1 MALGRISGPLL
12 KANLERLGVDLAFE
26 TDLLYLDVNNQR
38 IGVRT
43 NTPQYDLD
51 VNGTIN
57 STNLEVSTLANIA
70 DITVSGN
77 TIETTSAV
85 LNLATSNTVVYQN
98 KLRIDSIDIDTN
110 VITTTESNADLIL
123 RANGS
128 GKIVIPA
135 NDLLIEEDLTVNG
148 TANLKDT
155 TVTGNLTVAD
165 LSVSGDFTTTG
176 DITNNNILIKDNF
189 ITTTDSNSDLELR
202 ASGTGEIYIPDNNV
216 QVNNNLTVSGLATTN
231 SITASGDIDVT
242 GNVSVSNDLDVSKN
256 AQFENIRIVQNTIS
270 TSISNSNLELSP
282 NGVGTVEISANTNIT
297 GNLHATGTITADGDI
312 TIGDADTDNITIN
325 AEVASDIIPD
335 QDNTY
340 ELGSPTKRW
349 ANIWSNNLITDS
361 IETNTIDV
369 GGIDLALS
377 QGNIYYVAEN
387 GSDAASGTHQNNPR
401 RTVKSALGS
410 AGNGDTVLVYPGV
423 YEEAFPITVPK
434 GVTLK
439 GYGIRAVNI
448 KPTTA
453 TRYNDAFLVNGESTV
468 EDLTVRDFYSGGNFF
483 RVTNIPDTSTIKV
496 NVGTSP
502 FAHAYVSGGTIDSD
516 DSTIANVTGATYDH
530 TTGELTITTDVP
542 HDTYIGA
549 NLFLKDL
556 TFSCN
561 GGTRVFPDNGYAFRF
576 ATDFEV
582 TTRSPYIRNITVLT
596 FGSTSDVSDP
606 RGYNA
611 GDAGKGAYIDGAY
624 ATAASKEASMLFH
637 SATFICP
644 GVDAVTAT
652 NGARIEWLNSFT
664 YFANKSFNAFDSNDG
679 LKGAGQTALRVD
691 GLSGSFAASETV
703 SYYDTDGVTLLASG
717 TIADKDADGKF
728 YIDGKVV
735 GFETATERGGKTIA
749 ANGDAQLSTSIKKMG
764 TASLLLDGTGDY
776 ASITSQAD
784 FGFGTGNFTVEGW
797 MYLDATSG
805 VQTFTD
811 FRAGVDTN
819 TAVWIYADGADAKV
833 NVGNSTVITGTTAL
847 SATTWHHIAL
857 TRSGTDTKLFVDGVQ
872 VGSTYTDSNDYG
884 NTKPVYIGAEH
895 DAGGA
900 LDGNIDD
907 VRIIKGNAVY
917 TAGFTPTNLPLTVT
931 SQTVLMARFDGDN
944 ASTTFED
951 NVVLAQDIRFS
962 GGATATGITLADYTD
977 FGAEI
982 RSISSASVYG
992 KYGLYGDGPGV
1003 LMYAIGHN
1011 LAYIGTEEFEDN
1023 EPTAVIQENEVVEL
1037 NGARIRYTSVD
1048 HQGDFRVGNLFYV
1061 DQQTGTITFSSAN
1074 FQVQSTSGLTFTD
1087 GGNTTFI
1094 DGTTVDT
1101 GNISIHD
1108 NTIETTSGDLNITA
1122 ASGEI
1127 NLQDDVSVTGN
1138 VDVTGNVTVGGNITI
1153 GDQTTDELTIIA
1165 EVTSNIVPDTPST
1178 YDLGTESKTWNT
1190 LYASNVQ
1197 VDDIEINDNYITT
1210 TASNADL
1217 ELRANGTGTV
1227 YVPANNVQVDADL
1240 TVNGTSSLSTTNI
1253 TGTVTVTGNTV
1264 QTGNVALTGNE
1275 TITGTIT
1282 TSGRAQFENIQ
1293 INDNYITTTE
1303 SSSNLELRANGTG
1316 QILIPNND
1324 VVISNT
1330 LTVNGN
1336 SFFQAVNS
1344 TGTITANSFTTGDIT
1359 LNDNTIS
1366 TTLSNSNLELV
1377 ANGTGS
1383 IYVPNN
1389 NVQLDNN
1396 LTVNG
1401 VTNLANTNITGT
1413 ITHVGNYTQTG
1424 NIQVTGGVSISQT
1437 LNVSGNAQ
1445 FENIQINDNY
1455 ITTTESNSDLELRAS
1470 GTGEIIIPS
1479 NNVVFDNNITVNG
1492 VATVNDINST
1502 GTITANSFSTGDIL
1516 IDDNFITTTLSNS
1529 NLELRANGVGVIYVP
1544 NNNVLIDNNL
1554 TVTGITNL
1562 LDTEIIGTVIQT
1574 GNTTQTGDIALTG
1587 DLAITQNF
1595 TVSSTAQFEN
1605 IQINDNYITTT
1616 ESNSDLELRANGTGE
1631 VIVSNNNVV
1640 FDQNVT
1646 VNGVATINDINST
1659 GTITANSFSTGDIL
1673 IDDNFIA
1680 TTLSNSDLELRA
1692 NGTGTIYV
1700 PLNNVDVDN
1709 NLTVAGTTTL
1719 ADTTII
1725 GTVTQTGNTT
1735 QTGDVNL
1742 TGNLVVTQ
1750 NFTVSST
1757 AQFENI
1763 QINDNYITTTESNS
1777 DLELRANGT
1786 GMVRIPSNDV
1796 TFEQDITISGTA
1808 TINDINSTG
1817 TITANSFSTGDI
1829 LIDDNFITTTLSNS
1843 DLELRANGTGSIVVD
1858 NISIKDNVISSD
1870 SDLILTSNT
1879 DIVEVTGTGAVRLP
1893 RGTELERPG
1902 TPETGMIRYNQDS
1915 DTFEGYTGTAWTRIG
1930 QGVIDL
1936 DGNTKITAELTPGAN
1951 DNIIRFYT
1959 NGTLVA
1965 DIDADRF
1972 RADKLVVDDIQIDSN
1987 VISTITAN
1995 TDLELTP
2002 NGTGAVVFEN
2012 FEVSDSTLTNTTANA
2027 ITVFESTSN
2036 GYIKIA
2042 DTSGFVLPVGDSTNR
2057 PSVLYR
2063 ETGMMRYNSSEQR
2076 VEIFDGANWVSVAG
2090 SASGISR
2097 AEAEN
2102 IAIETVLIFG

>member
-43 NTPQYDLD
+43 SNPQYDLD
-51 VNGTIN
+51 VNGTVN
-57 STNLEVSTLANIA
+57 STTLEVDSVANIA
-70 DITVSGN
+70 DITISGN
-77 TIETTSAV
+77 TIETTNSV

-110 VITTTESNADLIL
+110 VITTTESNADLTF

-128 GKIVIPA
+128 GKVVIPS
-135 NDLLIEEDLTVNG
+135 NDLLIEQDLTVNG
-148 TANLKDT
+148 TANLQDT
-155 TVTGNLTVAD
+155 TVTGELTVAD
-165 LSVSGDFTTTG
+165 LSVTGNFTTTG
-176 DITNNNILIKDNF
+176 DITNNNILIKGNF
-189 ITTTDSNSDLELR
+189 IATTDSNSDLELR
-202 ASGTGEIYIPDNNV
+202 ANGTGVIYIPSNNVTIDQNLIVNGLTTIKDTTIQGTITQTGNTTQTGDFTITGDITNGNILITDNFIATTNSNSDLELRANGTGEVYVPNNNV
-216 QVNNNLTVSGLATTN
+216 QIDNNLTVSGLTTTS

-242 GNVSVSNDLDVSKN
+242 GSVSVTNDLDVTRN
-256 AQFENIRIVQNTIS
+256 AQFENIRIAQNTIS
-270 TSISNSNLELSP
+270 TTISNSNLELAP
-282 NGVGTVEISANTNIT
+282 NGTGTVEILGNTNIA
-297 GNLHATGTITADGDI
+297 GNLHATGTITADGNI

-325 AEVASDIIPD
+325 AEIASDIIPD

-340 ELGSPTKRW
+340 VLGSPTKRW
-349 ANIWSNNLITDS
+349 ANMWLNNLNADS
-361 IETNTIDV
+361 VETSVLEVD
-369 GGIDLALS
+369 GIDLALR
-377 QGNIYYVAEN
+377 QGNIFYVAEN
-387 GSDAASGTHQNNPR
+387 GSDAATGTHQNDPR

-410 AGNGDTVLVYPGV
+410 ASDGDTVLVYPGV
-423 YEEAFPITVPK
+423 YEEAFPLTVPK

-439 GYGIRAVNI
+439 GYGIRSVKI
-448 KPTTA
+448 KPTTS
-453 TRYNDAFLVNGESTV
+453 TRYNDAFLLNGETTV
-468 EDLTVRDFYSGGNFF
+468 EDLTVSDFYSGGNFF
-483 RVTNIPDTSTIKV
+483 AVTEIVDTTNIKV
-496 NVGTSP
+496 NVGTAP
-502 FAHAYVSGGTIDSD
+502 FAHTYVSGGTIDSD
-516 DSTIANVTGATYDH
+516 DSTIANITNAVYDH
-530 TTGELTITTDVP
+530 TTGVVTLTTDVP
-542 HDTYIGA
+542 HDTYLGA
-549 NLFLKDL
+549 NLFIKGLV
-556 TFSCN
+556 FSCN
-561 GGTRVFPDNGYAFRF
+561 GGTRTFPDNGYAFRF

-596 FGSTSDVSDP
+596 FGTTSDPSDP

-637 SATFICP
+637 TATFICP
-644 GVDAVTAT
+644 GVDAITAT

-691 GLSGSFAASETV
+691 GLSTSFSAGETV
-703 SYYDTDGVTLLASG
+703 SYYDIDGVTLLASG

-735 GFETATERGGKTIA
+735 GFETAAERGGKTIA

-784 FGFGTGNFTVEGW
+784 FGFGTGDFTVEGW

-805 VQTFTD
+805 VQTLTD
-811 FRAGVDTN
+811 FRAGVDTD
-819 TAVWIYADGADAKV
+819 TAIWIYADGADAKV

-857 TRSGTDTKLFVDGVQ
+857 TRSGTDTKLFVDGTQ

-884 NTKPVYIGAEH
+884 NTKPIYIGAEH
-895 DAGGA
+895 DTGGA

-907 VRIIKGNAVY
+907 LRVIKGTAVY
-917 TAGFTPTNLPLTVT
+917 TAGFTPTNLPLPVT
-931 SQTVLMARFDGDN
+931 SETVLMARFDGDN

-951 NVVLAQDIRFS
+951 DVVLAQDVRFS

-982 RSISSASVYG
+982 RSIASASVYG

-1023 EPTAVIQENEVVEL
+1023 EPLAVVQENEVVEL

-1048 HQGDFRVGNLFYV
+1048 HQGDFRVGDLFYV

-1074 FQVQSTSGLTFTD
+1074 FQVQSTSGLTFTS

-1165 EVTSNIVPDTPST
+1165 EVTSNIIPDLNST
-1178 YDLGTESKTWNT
+1178 YNLGAPGKTWNT
-1190 LYASNVQ
+1190 LYASNIQ

-1210 TASNADL
+1210 TTSNADL

-1227 YVPANNVQVDADL
+1227 YVPNNNVQVDNNL
-1240 TVNGTSSLSTTNI
+1240 TVSGTSTLPTTNI
-1253 TGTVTVTGNTV
+1253 TGTVTVNGNIT
-1264 QTGNVALTGNE
+1264 QTGDVTLTGNE

-1282 TSGRAQFENIQ
+1282 T
-1293 INDNYITTTE
+1293 T
-1303 SSSNLELRANGTG
+1303 
-1316 QILIPNND
+1316 
-1324 VVISNT
+1324 
-1330 LTVNGN
+1330 
-1336 SFFQAVNS
+1336 S
-1344 TGTITANSFTTGDIT
+1344 T
-1359 LNDNTIS
+1359 
-1366 TTLSNSNLELV
+1366 
-1377 ANGTGS
+1377 
-1383 IYVPNN
+1383 
-1389 NVQLDNN
+1389 
-1396 LTVNG
+1396 
-1401 VTNLANTNITGT
+1401 
-1413 ITHVGNYTQTG
+1413 
-1424 NIQVTGGVSISQT
+1424 
-1437 LNVSGNAQ
+1437 AQ

-1455 ITTTESNSDLELRAS
+1455 ITTTESNSDLELRANGTGKVLIPNDDVTIS
-1470 GTGEIIIPS
+1470 NTLTVNGTSYFQAVDSSGTVTANSFTTGDIVLDDNQISTTLSNSDLELVANGTGRIYIPNNNVQVDNNVTVNGTTTLSNTNITGTLTHTGNYTQTGNATVTGDVSITQTLDVAGEAQFENIKVNDNVITTTESNSDLELRANGTGEIIVPS
-1479 NNVVFDNNITVNG
+1479 NNVIFDNSVTVNG
-1492 VATVNDINST
+1492 IATVNDINSS

-1516 IDDNFITTTLSNS
+1516 IDDNFITTTLVGS
-1529 NLELRANGVGVIYVP
+1529 NLELRANGTGVIYVP
-1544 NNNVLIDNNL
+1544 SNNVQIDNNL
-1554 TVTGITNL
+1554 TVNGTTTLSNTNIT
-1562 LDTEIIGTVIQT
+1562 GTVTHT
-1574 GNTTQTGDIALTG
+1574 GNTTQTGDVNLSGNLIVS
-1587 DLAITQNF
+1587 QNI

-1616 ESNSDLELRANGTGE
+1616 ESNSDLELRANGTGTIYIP
-1631 VIVSNNNVV
+1631 VNDVVFNNNV
-1640 FDQNVT
+1640 
-1646 VNGVATINDINST
+1646 
-1659 GTITANSFSTGDIL
+1659 
-1673 IDDNFIA
+1673 
-1680 TTLSNSDLELRA
+1680 
-1692 NGTGTIYV
+1692 
-1700 PLNNVDVDN
+1700 
-1709 NLTVAGTTTL
+1709 
-1719 ADTTII
+1719 
-1725 GTVTQTGNTT
+1725 
-1735 QTGDVNL
+1735 
-1742 TGNLVVTQ
+1742 
-1750 NFTVSST
+1750 
-1757 AQFENI
+1757 
-1763 QINDNYITTTESNS
+1763 
-1777 DLELRANGT
+1777 
-1786 GMVRIPSNDV
+1786 
-1796 TFEQDITISGTA
+1796 TISGTA

-1858 NISIKDNVISSD
+1858 NISIQNNTVTSD
-1870 SDLILTSNT
+1870 TDLILNPSTG
-1879 DIVEVTGTGAVRLP
+1879 IVDVQGTAAVRLP

-1902 TPETGMIRYNQDS
+1902 SPATGMIRYNTD
-1915 DTFEGYTGTAWTRIG
+1915 DNVFEGYNGSAWVSMS
-1930 QGVIDL
+1930 QGVIDA

-1951 DNIIRFYT
+1951 DNTIRFYT

-1965 DIDADRF
+1965 DLNASRLSANKI
-1972 RADKLVVDDIQIDSN
+1972 VVDDIQIDGN
-1987 VISTITAN
+1987 VISTVTAN

-2002 NGTGAVVFEN
+2002 NGTGSVLFED
-2012 FEVSDSTLTNTTANA
+2012 FEIAGSSIINTTSNA
-2027 ITVFESTSN
+2027 VTVLESTSN
-2036 GYIKIA
+2036 GYIKI
-2042 DTSGFVLPVGDSTNR
+2042 DGTNGFVLPVGDSSNR

-2063 ETGMMRYNSSEQR
+2063 ETGMMRYNSADQR
-2076 VEIFDGANWVSVAG
+2076 VEIFDGTNWVSIAG

-2097 AEAEN
+2097 AEAED